1 MFQKHTITIDTA
13 TSGTIYVNEVLLLLV
28 ILVEVAVKIILL
40 LQEQQK

>member
-13 TSGTIYVNEVLLLLV
+13 TSRTIYVNEVLLLLV